1 MLEKIR
7 CDWCSNDDIYKKYH
21 DKEWGKLNLDEKY
34 LFEMLILEG
43 QQAGLSW
50 ITILKKR
57 EFYRSNLD
65 NFDFNKISKYDENK
79 IKSLLENKNL
89 IRNKLKVFSIVNNA
103 KRFIE
108 IQKEFNSFKNYLFS
122 FTCGKIFR
130 EEKFKV
136 ENNLSIEISKDLK
149 KRGFKFV
156 GSKIIYSYLEAI
168 GIMNNHQKNCFLYK
182 K

>member
-57 EFYRSNLD
+57 EFYRANLD

-108 IQKEFNSFKNYLFS
+108 VQKEFNSFKNYLFS

-130 EEKFKV
+130 EEKFKTQ
-136 ENNLSIEISKDLK
+136 NDLSIKISKDLK

-156 GSKIIYSYLEAI
+156 GGKIIYSYLEAI
-168 GIMNNHQKNCFLYK
+168 GIMNNHQKTCFLYK